1 MRSRCLI
8 HAFCHFPV
16 VQFTCFTY
24 FPPCFLAHPF
34 LFFPVFCFIVVVW
47 FTCFLVSVCL
57 LKSLFLLPALEIIH
71 FPFLTH
77 ALSFSCSFT
86 CVPVALDSFVCSLLV
101 HSWVLIR
108 SFVDSVLLFP
118 PYFLNLLACPSWLIQ
133 APICRIR
140 SSFLWSWSVLV
151 FVCDSALVLAV
162 VLNSVVLLPPPATIA
177 TATTTPRSYHKVN
190 LSPPLSGPT
199 IETTLHHRR

>member
-1 MRSRCLI
+1 M
-8 HAFCHFPV
+8 F
-16 VQFTCFTY
+16 Y
-24 FPPCFLAHPF
+24 FPSCFLAHPF
-34 LFFPVFCFIVVVW
+34 IFFPVFCFILL
-47 FTCFLVSVCL
+47 FDSLAFLCQSAFWSHSSCSL
-57 LKSLFLLPALEIIH
+57 LLRFIN
-71 FPFLTH
+71 FPFLTD

-86 CVPVALDSFVCSLLV
+86 CVPVALDSFVCSLVV

-140 SSFLWSWSVLV
+140 SSCLWSWSVLV
-151 FVCDSALVLAV
+151 FVCDSALVL
-162 VLNSVVLLPPPATIA
+162 VLLPPAATIA
-177 TATTTPRSYHKVN
+177 TATTTPRTCSYHKVN
-190 LSPPLSGPT
+190 LSPPLSGPI

>member
-1 MRSRCLI
+1 M
-8 HAFCHFPV
+8 F
-16 VQFTCFTY
+16 Y
-24 FPPCFLAHPF
+24 FPSCFLAHPF
-34 LFFPVFCFIVVVW
+34 LFFPVFCFILL
-47 FTCFLVSVCL
+47 FDSLAFLCQSAFWSHSSCSL
-57 LKSLFLLPALEIIH
+57 LLRFIH
-71 FPFLTH
+71 FPFLTD

-86 CVPVALDSFVCSLLV
+86 CVPVALDSFVCSLVV

-199 IETTLHHRR
+199 IETTLHRRR